1 MLPASLS
8 LQPRRVLGGML
19 LPAETLQVVF
29 SQVLGCFQGDTAPCG
44 FPWDKLSICPL
55 ALPVGSAELSLMER
69 IWRSG
74 SELSTRLSHPCQR
87 CLNLSFFFQLALL
100 NFFHPEEK
108 LHVGEEGRRVRRNKR
123 SKGSEGPDGESRFVP
138 RCCASRLRTAE
149 QKTGFFFLFFLQI
162 MVVFLVQNSVGG
174 GGGNWHL
181 WLLIVSV

>member
-1 MLPASLS
+1 M
-8 LQPRRVLGGML
+8 
-19 LPAETLQVVF
+19 F
-29 SQVLGCFQGDTAPCG
+29 
-44 FPWDKLSICPL
+44 PL

-123 SKGSEGPDGESRFVP
+123 SKGSEGPDGESHFVP
-138 RCCASRLRTAE
+138 RCCASCLHAAE
-149 QKTGFFFLFFLQI
+149 QKTDFYFYFFFRSRLCSWYRILY
-162 MVVFLVQNSVGG
+162 VGG
-174 GGGNWHL
+174 KIIGICGF
-181 WLLIVSV
+181 

>member
-1 MLPASLS
+1 
-8 LQPRRVLGGML
+8 
-19 LPAETLQVVF
+19 
-29 SQVLGCFQGDTAPCG
+29 
-44 FPWDKLSICPL
+44 
-55 ALPVGSAELSLMER
+55 MER

-74 SELSTRLSHPCQR
+74 SELSARLSRPCQR

-149 QKTGFFFLFFLQI
+149 QKTDFFFFQI
-162 MVVFLVQNSVGG
+162 MVVFLVQNSVCGEKK
-174 GGGNWHL
+174 NWHL